1 MDELEVEAVQR
12 VMRAR
17 SPFRY
22 YGANLQREVV
32 QFESEL
38 AEFVG
43 RRHCV
48 GVSSGTAALEVA
60 VAALGV
66 GPGDEVIVPGYFW
79 VSTVG
84 AVVKNGAIPVLA
96 DIDDSFSLDPEDLLT
111 KITARTKA
119 VIMVHM
125 GGVIGQI
132 ERVAS
137 ICKERRIGLL
147 EDCAQSIGAS
157 KFGKQS
163 GSFGDVAIYSFQ
175 LNKTCTAGEGGAIV
189 TDDASLFARSVAV
202 HDLGYA
208 RDAEGRLVV
217 DDASHQ
223 YWGLGC
229 RMSEITAAILRVQ
242 LRKLPLLLAEMRE
255 VKAQL
260 KAVTSRY
267 QRIRTRPMADPG
279 GDTGGFLKLRFENQ
293 EIAQRFQRCLT
304 EIGSREQV
312 LALYSFLMSDWGL
325 HIYYQNA
332 SLTNKRSICGHH
344 SVWEWEENRFAR
356 EHEYGK
362 GTLPRLDAMASESLI
377 YPIPVGLD
385 IAERKILGKV
395 FDETCRVVV
404 PNTP

>member
-43 RRHCV
+43 RRYCV
-48 GVSSGTAALEVA
+48 GTSSGTAALEVA

-96 DIDDSFSLDPEDLLT
+96 DVDVSLSLDPEDLMT
-111 KITARTKA
+111 KITERTKA

-125 GGVIGQI
+125 GGVIGQV

-137 ICKERRIGLL
+137 ICKERRIALL

-163 GSFGDVAIYSFQ
+163 GCFGDVAIFSFQ
-175 LNKTCTAGEGGAIV
+175 LNKACTAGEGGAIV
-189 TDDASLFARSVAV
+189 TDDTSLFEKSVAL

-208 RDAEGRLVV
+208 RDADGRLVV
-217 DDASHQ
+217 DDESHQ
-223 YWGLGC
+223 YWGFGC
-229 RMSEITAAILRVQ
+229 RMSEITAAVLRVQ
-242 LRKLPLLLAEMRE
+242 LRKLPKLVAEMLE
-255 VKAQL
+255 VKTEL
-260 KAVTSRY
+260 KAVIS
-267 QRIRTRPMADPG
+267 QHPRIKPIGIEDPL
-279 GDTGGFLKLRFENQ
+279 GDTGGFLTLCFENH
-293 EIAQRFQRCLT
+293 ELAERFQRCLAET
-304 EIGSREQV
+304 GAREQAS
-312 LALYSFLMSDWGL
+312 ALYSILMSDWGL
-325 HIYYQNA
+325 HLYYRNA
-332 SLTNKRSICGHH
+332 SLTNKRSVCGHH
-344 SVWEWEENRFAR
+344 SVWELQENRFAR
-356 EHEYGK
+356 EYEYGK
-362 GTLPRLDAMASESLI
+362 GTLPRLDARISESLI

-385 IAERKILGKV
+385 HAERKTLSKV
-395 FDETCRVVV
+395 FAETCRVVV
-404 PNTP
+404 PN